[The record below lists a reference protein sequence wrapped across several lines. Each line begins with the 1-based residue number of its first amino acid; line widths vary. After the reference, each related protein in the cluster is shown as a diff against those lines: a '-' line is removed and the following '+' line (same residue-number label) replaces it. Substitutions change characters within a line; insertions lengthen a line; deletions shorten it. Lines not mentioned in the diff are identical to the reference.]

1 MPRSSKSTTVPSR
14 VSDGMNKLLGSI
26 ARAYLP
32 EVKRAMYNP
41 GVMTMLLATQPT
53 PEITAHMIFG
63 RRTTYS
69 VAFFGDKKN
78 FRTLLAAEKYRT
90 KCIQARTKAR
100 RSVARFEVQKKKLDR
115 EEKAN
120 GNRAS

>member
-14 VSDGMNKLLGSI
+14 VSDGMNNLLG
-26 ARAYLP
+26 AVTRAYLP

-41 GVMTMLLATQPT
+41 GVMMMLLATQPT
-53 PEITAHMIFG
+53 PEITAHMVMG
-63 RRTTYS
+63 KKTTFS

-78 FRTLLAAEKYRT
+78 FRSLRKAVEYRD
-90 KCIQARTKAR
+90 KCMKARSKAR

-115 EEKAN
+115 EEKEAM
-120 GNRAS
+120 R